1 MVASQAQ
8 KPSSST
14 SEAVRQQAAAGHFRA
29 IALWLN
35 QPLAVHGVFV
45 QVQAA
50 AKPGCLQLTVE
61 FHQSP
66 QKDQLIRF
74 LCHRIW
80 LLNSPIIEGVE
91 IIARLVG
98 RRRALWQQR
107 IRVVTPALKERQ
119 QQFKASRTTQSGSPL
134 PPRLYQDGA
143 TRSNVSPFPVER
155 HLKTLRAFVL
165 SGSAVAA
172 FVLGCLM
179 EVILSGGSP
188 VLPSFSA
195 DSHGQPRSADVAE
208 PPALPDSLP
217 ATQIHYEG
225 AAADET
231 DLAAQGSFPE
241 DIPEERS
248 PIVDAALEPVAVNP
262 YDKATDPD
270 PSNVTLLFGG
280 DVNLDNIPYDVLE
293 EKDDLLNGVEE
304 YLSADVSMVNL
315 STSLATAATS
325 LEEDYHQK
333 TRPEA
338 LDVLKDGGVDIVN
351 LSDESTMKYGEQG
364 LDETLTALDREGIY
378 RVGAGRNEHEARRP
392 EILDVKG
399 KRIAYLSYAQGGNHA
414 AFKDRPGV
422 NAQGVM
428 EIAEDIRALRDEVDW
443 IVVNYRWQTDISET
457 PADWQTN
464 LARLAIDQGAD
475 VVVGYHPH
483 QLQGAEIYKG
493 RPIAYSLGDFVFQD
507 TPDVDQDS
515 AMLKV
520 SLKDDEM
527 KVEFVPVQVRDA
539 RPLVAE
545 GAEGKAI
552 LKQLQDAS
560 KGLEQPMKSPAV
572 LKLRSK
578 QPLPEAPANPDS
590 PFVSPDDEEMLP
602 MEGAPADTE
611 ITTPADKAA
620 PEATGE
626 SEATDAPAET
636 EAPSTE
642 EWRIEMPKDDSLD
655 QWGPKTTPR
664 RPSFQ
669 PIPGDEPGV
678 TSEGEPQGDGPDIRP
693 ASYQEPA
700 PTPTIPAAHSENLPT
715 DETATPA
722 PEESLPTLDGPALL
736 PTPDVD
742 PDAIRPFNEP
752 LVGPLGSAGQ
762 EADEA
767 VATASMETVTPAA
780 DSAVPVHGAEAEHSP
795 PEQMEEPDVSG
806 TMAEEVATIPAEV
819 SAEATPEEAA
829 VDAESTLP
837 SDTSVDQA
845 ADDQAVDDQA
855 ADQTSPEA
863 AAAVIPIQQDEVGD

>member
-29 IALWLN
+29 IAFWLN

-61 FHQSP
+61 FHQPP

-119 QQFKASRTTQSGSPL
+119 QHFKASRMAQSGSPL

-195 DSHGQPRSADVAE
+195 DSQVQPRSADVAE
-208 PPALPDSLP
+208 PQAPALPDSIS
-217 ATQIHYEG
+217 ATQIHYEE
-225 AAADET
+225 AAADEP
-231 DLAAQGSFPE
+231 DRANQGAFPE
-241 DIPEERS
+241 EMPEERS

-293 EKDDLLNGVEE
+293 QKDDLLNGVEE

-507 TPDVDQDS
+507 TPDADQDS

-539 RPLVAE
+539 RPQVAE
-545 GAEGKAI
+545 GAAGKAI

-560 KGLEQPMKSPAV
+560 KGLELPMKSPAV

-590 PFVSPDDEEMLP
+590 PFVSPDDDEVLPIDAAPTDAEMT
-602 MEGAPADTE
+602 A
-611 ITTPADKAA
+611 PADKAT
-620 PEATGE
+620 PEATDTP
-626 SEATDAPAET
+626 TDT

-655 QWGPKTTPR
+655 QWGPKTTPS

-678 TSEGEPQGDGPDIRP
+678 TSEGEPQGDGPAIRP

-700 PTPTIPAAHSENLPT
+700 PTPTIPAAHSENLPV
-715 DETATPA
+715 DETAA
-722 PEESLPTLDGPALL
+722 PVQEESLPTLDGPALL

-752 LVGPLGSAGQ
+752 LVGPLGSADQ
-762 EADEA
+762 QADEA
-767 VATASMETVTPAA
+767 VATATMETVTPGADNAA
-780 DSAVPVHGAEAEHSP
+780 PVHGTDADHSP
-795 PEQMEEPDVSG
+795 PEQREGPDVSG
-806 TMAEEVATIPAEV
+806 TMAEEVATVPAEV
-819 SAEATPEEAA
+819 SAEVTPKEAA
-829 VDAESTLP
+829 VDAESALP
-837 SDTSVDQA
+837 SDTAVDQTANNQA
-845 ADDQAVDDQA
+845 ADNQA
-855 ADQTSPEA
+855 AGQASPEA
-863 AAAVIPIQQDEVGD
+863 AAEVISTQQGDAGD